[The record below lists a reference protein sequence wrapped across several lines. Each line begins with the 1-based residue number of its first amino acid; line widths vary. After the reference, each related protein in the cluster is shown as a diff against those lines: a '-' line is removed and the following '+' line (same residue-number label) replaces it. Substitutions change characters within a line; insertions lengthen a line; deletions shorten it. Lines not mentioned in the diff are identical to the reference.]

1 MEIKKFSDIDNRE
14 YRSQIAEVYALT
26 NDKNKVPGTT
36 TANCLN
42 EVFIILKDGSWD
54 HFVANSKD
62 INART
67 EETTDFLRLLENW
80 SNQTG
85 VTLSEPYFRQLQ
97 LGTQN
102 KEKQRL
108 IQELQDDY
116 QDFLSQDSEDY
127 EDEDSK
133 KPLSFGKKA
142 AIAAGAVGLATA
154 IGVGGVAGYNHFKNR
169 NDAIETQADENTL
182 TKPDMEGQTWD
193 YYVENAVDSTQKQ
206 FYTTLGDWL
215 TNFNN
220 SASWMSRTNNAG
232 QSSTFGLTA
241 KEGASLMLRF
251 NEYTDEEMITI
262 CNGMNINADEI
273 MEESNHAIEKLI
285 TYYTV
290 SGTPTG
296 IDTLFND
303 SHDKEVIQAF
313 EQHHQQVMS
322 ATNDDEKESLM
333 RAEKQMF
340 YDYFNSDVEGKET
353 KAEAASTSYLLR
365 TILPADTIISQLNRY
380 HDTEAIYKIGSSEP
394 INVTTSLFG
403 EQMMCQFE
411 LGWENFDQEAY
422 LGELGYSSN
431 KYYVKTDGAKRS
443 IADISCGEQEK
454 KLRDGD
460 SYRLELTET
469 NAAVDTAIQT
479 MKLTLQADNK
489 YSEEEINQIINQM
502 ENNLNDGKGYNS
514 IDELTEYTYD
524 RDLIEAM
531 LDQKLK
537 DLNKFPAYAD
547 TFDEVIEDMFL
558 KQVSVKGSSKGSS
571 SGGGST
577 VKSTGGQKVETTNP
591 QEAEAA
597 LQAMGVSPEVSEQMR
612 IEAEEKAA
620 AAVGAERDTEEVKQ
634 KHEQQNE
641 LEEVEYQNIYNA
653 TFNYFA
659 GENVKSTSKSFDGS
673 WAYSSDARTRS
684 SYEAGK
690 ADGLSYKQQKEAIKN
705 EPTTGGEIKDDT
717 LDDLKDQDIDV
728 DNIGT
733 DKGDSNGQ
741 TIDDIIN
748 AGNSEDPNKGNT
760 IPGGGSDSGIIPPPP
775 EDLNGGN
782 NSGNDNGGNTGG
794 DNENSNDGITNDPGD
809 FSPVVP
815 DDTTD
820 DMTQNP
826 DGTYGGETQID
837 DSVQES
843 ISAQPAPEV
852 PSEAPTEAPSETPS
866 NEITESTPETPAVE
880 ETLAVAETAPS
891 TTVDQAIDAVVEET
905 AQQIY
910 EEQTMGGEVD
920 LSEEYEGLE
929 DYISN
934 LGSEEVITPE
944 EAETVKTIK

>member
-1 MEIKKFSDIDNRE
+1 MEIRNIQDIDNRE
-14 YRSQIAEVYALT
+14 YRSQIDEITAIT
-26 NDKNKVPGTT
+26 NDPNVVAGTT
-36 TANCLN
+36 VDNCLN
-42 EVFIILKDGSWD
+42 EVFILLKNGDYD
-54 HFVANSKD
+54 HFVADPND

-80 SNQTG
+80 GNQTG
-85 VTLSEPYFRQLQ
+85 VTLSAPYFTQLS

-102 KEKQRL
+102 KEKKRAIKEIRADYRDYL
-108 IQELQDDY
+108 KSISSDDEY
-116 QDFLSQDSEDY
+116 D
-127 EDEDSK
+127 DEDAK
-133 KPLSFGKKA
+133 KPLSLGKKA
-142 AIAAGAVGLATA
+142 AIAAGAVGLASA

-169 NDAIETQADENTL
+169 DDANTIETQTDENTL

-193 YYVENAVDSTQKQ
+193 YYIENAIDSTQKQ
-206 FYTTLGDWL
+206 FYTTLGNWL

-220 SASWMSRTNNAG
+220 STSWMSRTNNDG
-232 QSSTFGLTA
+232 QSSIFGLTA

-251 NEYTDEEMITI
+251 NEYTDEEMVTI

-285 TYYTV
+285 TYYTI

-296 IDTLFND
+296 IEALFND
-303 SHDKEVIQAF
+303 AHDKEVIQAF
-313 EQHHQQVMS
+313 EQHHQQVMN
-322 ATNDDEKESLM
+322 ATDEDEKESLM
-333 RAEKQMF
+333 QAEKQMF

-403 EQMMCQFE
+403 EQMMCQFVT
-411 LGWENFDQEAY
+411 GWENFDQESY
-422 LGELGYSSN
+422 LGELGYSDS
-431 KYYVKTDGAKRS
+431 KYYVKTDGVKRS

-454 KLRDGD
+454 KLRDAD

-489 YSEEEINQIINQM
+489 YSEEEISQIIDQM
-502 ENNLNDGKGYNS
+502 ENNLNDEKGYNS

-537 DLNKFPAYAD
+537 DLNKYPAYAD
-547 TFDEVIEDMFL
+547 TFDEVIEEMFL
-558 KQVSVKGSSKGSS
+558 KQVAVKGSSKGSS
-571 SGGGST
+571 SSSGGST
-577 VKSTGGQKVETTNP
+577 KVTSVPNTETKDP
-591 QEAEAA
+591 QVAKDA
-597 LQAMGVSPEVSEQMR
+597 LQTMGVSPEVSEQMR
-612 IEAEEKAA
+612 IEAERQAA
-620 AAVGAERDTEEVKQ
+620 AAIGKERDDAEAYQKHYNLNKQEEV
-634 KHEQQNE
+634 
-641 LEEVEYQNIYNA
+641 VYDGIYEA
-653 TFNYFA
+653 TFNHFA
-659 GENVKSTSKSFDGS
+659 GEYVFETSRSFDSS

-684 SYEAGK
+684 SYESGK
-690 ADGLSYKQQKEAIKN
+690 ADGLSYKQQKEDVKN
-705 EPTTGGEIKDDT
+705 EPTIGGEIQDDT
-717 LDDLKDQDIDV
+717 LEDLKDQNVDV
-728 DNIGT
+728 DNVST
-733 DKGDSNGQ
+733 DKGNSNGQ
-741 TIDDIIN
+741 TIEDIIN
-748 AGNSEDPNKGNT
+748 QGNSEDPNKGNT
-760 IPGGGSDSGIIPPPP
+760 VPGGDSGQSVIPPSPD
-775 EDLNGGN
+775 ELNGKEDSNNNNNGN
-782 NSGNDNGGNTGG
+782 TTTGGGNT
-794 DNENSNDGITNDPGD
+794 DTNEGITNNPGD

-820 DMTQNP
+820 GMTQNP
-826 DGTYGGETQID
+826 DGTFGGETQID
-837 DSVQES
+837 NAVQES
-843 ISAQPAPEV
+843 LNMQSAPETSAV
-852 PSEAPTEAPSETPS
+852 EA
-866 NEITESTPETPAVE
+866 TPAI
-880 ETLAVAETAPS
+880 AETAPS

>member
-1 MEIKKFSDIDNRE
+1 MEIKRFSDIDNE
-14 YRSQIAEVYALT
+14 VYRSQVQRVYAVT
-26 NDKNKVPGTT
+26 NDKNLVPGTT
-36 TANCLN
+36 EDNCLN
-42 EVFIILKDGSWD
+42 EMFVFLKDGSVD
-54 HFVANSKD
+54 YFIADSDIDVRTQETEDFNSF
-62 INART
+62 IV
-67 EETTDFLRLLENW
+67 NW
-80 SNQTG
+80 CDQTG
-85 VTLSEPYFRQLQ
+85 VNWQDSRYFKQLR
-97 LGTQN
+97 LGSKN
-102 KEKQRL
+102 KEEQKL
-108 IQELQDDY
+108 IRNLESNY
-116 QDFLSQDSEDY
+116 QDY
-127 EDEDSK
+127 EEGYEEENTK
-133 KPLSFGKKA
+133 KPLSLGKKA
-142 AIAAGAVGLATA
+142 AIAAGTVATA
-154 IGVGGVAGYNHFKNR
+154 GALAAGGFALHNALANGNQPQTTT
-169 NDAIETQADENTL
+169 EDENTL

-193 YYVENAVDSTQKQ
+193 YYVENAVNSTQKQ

-251 NEYTDEEMITI
+251 NEYTDEEIITI

-285 TYYTV
+285 TYYTI

-296 IDTLFND
+296 IDSLFND
-303 SHDKEVIQAF
+303 AHDKEVIQAF
-313 EQHHQQVMS
+313 EQHHQQVMN
-322 ATNDDEKESLM
+322 ATNEDEKESLM
-333 RAEKQMF
+333 QVEKQMF

-403 EQMMCQFE
+403 EQMMCQFVT
-411 LGWENFDQEAY
+411 GWENFDQDSY
-422 LGELGYSSN
+422 LGELGYSSS
-431 KYYVKTDGAKRS
+431 KYYVKTDGVQRS

-537 DLNKFPAYAD
+537 DLDKYPSYAD
-547 TFDEVIEDMFL
+547 TFDEVIEEMFL
-558 KQVSVKGSSKGSS
+558 NQATVKGSSKGYSSS
-571 SGGGST
+571 SGSSSS
-577 VKSTGGQKVETTNP
+577 STGGQKVETTNP

-597 LQAMGVSPEVSEQMR
+597 LQSMGVSPEISEQMR

-620 AAVGAERDTEEVKQ
+620 AAVGAERDTEAVKQ

-659 GENVKSTSKSFDGS
+659 GENVKSTSKSFDSS

-782 NSGNDNGGNTGG
+782 NSGNDNSSSGNT
-794 DNENSNDGITNDPGD
+794 DSNEGITNDPGD

-820 DMTQNP
+820 GMTQKP

-837 DSVQES
+837 DAIQES
-843 ISAQPAPEV
+843 MGTQPAPE
-852 PSEAPTEAPSETPS
+852 APAEAPSNDTAQ
-866 NEITESTPETPAVE
+866 STPETSA
-880 ETLAVAETAPS
+880 S
-891 TTVDQAIDAVVEET
+891 STVDQAIDAVIEET

-910 EEQTMGGEVD
+910 EEQTIGGDAVIYD
-920 LSEEYEGLE
+920 GLE

-934 LGSEEVITPE
+934 LGEEEVVMPE
-944 EAETVKTIK
+944 ETEAVKTMK

>member
-1 MEIKKFSDIDNRE
+1 MEIKRFSDIDNE
-14 YRSQIAEVYALT
+14 VYRSQVQRVYAVT
-26 NDKNKVPGTT
+26 NDKNLVPGTT
-36 TANCLN
+36 EDNCLN
-42 EVFIILKDGSWD
+42 EMFVFLKDGSVD
-54 HFVANSKD
+54 YFIADSDIDVRTQETEDFNSF
-62 INART
+62 IT
-67 EETTDFLRLLENW
+67 NW
-80 SNQTG
+80 CDQTG
-85 VTLSEPYFRQLQ
+85 VNWQDSRYFKQLR
-97 LGTQN
+97 LGSKN
-102 KEKQRL
+102 KEEQKL
-108 IQELQDDY
+108 IRNLESNY
-116 QDFLSQDSEDY
+116 QDY
-127 EDEDSK
+127 EEGYEEGNTK
-133 KPLSFGKKA
+133 KPLSLGKKA
-142 AIAAGAVGLATA
+142 AIAAGTVATA
-154 IGVGGVAGYNHFKNR
+154 GALAAGGFALHNALANGNQLQTTT
-169 NDAIETQADENTL
+169 EDENTL

-193 YYVENAVDSTQKQ
+193 YYVENAVNSTQKQ

-251 NEYTDEEMITI
+251 NEYTDEEIITI

-285 TYYTV
+285 TYYTI

-296 IDTLFND
+296 IDSLFND
-303 SHDKEVIQAF
+303 AHDKEVIQAF
-313 EQHHQQVMS
+313 EQHHQQVMN
-322 ATNDDEKESLM
+322 ATNEDEKESLM
-333 RAEKQMF
+333 QVEKQMF

-403 EQMMCQFE
+403 EQMMCQFVT
-411 LGWENFDQEAY
+411 GWENFDQDSY
-422 LGELGYSSN
+422 LGELGYSSS
-431 KYYVKTDGAKRS
+431 KYYVKTDGVQRS

-537 DLNKFPAYAD
+537 DLNKYPSYAD
-547 TFDEVIEDMFL
+547 TFDEVIEEMFL
-558 KQVSVKGSSKGSS
+558 NQATVKGSSKGYSSS
-571 SGGGST
+571 SGSSSS
-577 VKSTGGQKVETTNP
+577 STGGQKVETTNP

-597 LQAMGVSPEVSEQMR
+597 LQSMGVSPEISEQMR

-659 GENVKSTSKSFDGS
+659 GENVKSTSKSFDSS

-782 NSGNDNGGNTGG
+782 NSGNDNSSSGNT
-794 DNENSNDGITNDPGD
+794 DSNEGITNDPGD

-820 DMTQNP
+820 GMTQKP

-837 DSVQES
+837 DAIQES
-843 ISAQPAPEV
+843 MGTQPAPE
-852 PSEAPTEAPSETPS
+852 APAEAPSNDTAQ
-866 NEITESTPETPAVE
+866 STPETSA
-880 ETLAVAETAPS
+880 S
-891 TTVDQAIDAVVEET
+891 STVDQAIDAVIEET

-910 EEQTMGGEVD
+910 EEQTIGGDAVIYD
-920 LSEEYEGLE
+920 GLE

-934 LGSEEVITPE
+934 LGEEEVVMPE
-944 EAETVKTIK
+944 ETEAVKTMK